1 MYQYFFDVSKS
12 NTSNVYNLKNAIFIG
27 SIMLTAYKL
36 KTMFHCQKCLQR
48 QADDYDEIQNSY
60 QVSHQLQV
68 TEEKLIKCMQW
79 LDENVDQEQ
88 LQTEGNTFILN
99 TLKLMGNEE
108 NRLKEQNEKEEQQE
122 EQQQH
127 LSQHQSQHQS
137 QQQSQ
142 QQQNN
147 LSEQINSDFDQSN
160 DNNIISNN
168 HKINSIS
175 RMETNYVNNIQ
186 SSITRHN

>member
-1 MYQYFFDVSKS
+1 MYQYFFDVNKS
-12 NTSNVYNLKNAIFIG
+12 NTSNVYNLKNAIFVG
-27 SIMLTAYKL
+27 SIILTAYKL

-68 TEEKLIKCMQW
+68 TEDKLIKCMQW

-108 NRLKEQNEKEEQQE
+108 NRLKEQQEKEQDKKQQPHQQHHQ
-122 EQQQH
+122 QQQH
-127 LSQHQSQHQS
+127 DNHHQIEHVNQS
-137 QQQSQ
+137 TDNVSNEQSH
-142 QQQNN
+142 QNN
-147 LSEQINSDFDQSN
+147 S
-160 DNNIISNN
+160 
-168 HKINSIS
+168 SIS
-175 RMETNYVNNIQ
+175 RMDSNYINNNQ
-186 SSITRHN
+186 SSITRY